1 MGQAGG
7 LTPNESPKIAAP
19 RRRAAIRIG
28 LCKLLM
34 AVGTA
39 IVAGYAPDVSAQIR
53 PATLCAPAGPLADA
67 STRLIDNFAE
77 ETGGAFRMR
86 VRNRAVFDVQIRLL
100 LTNRSA
106 LCDLI
111 VFPLHWLG
119 ALADAGDLEN
129 LTDLTD
135 SDGNAIDISGFL
147 PSAQY
152 GYAIHPKG
160 SSTILAMPYSGDAL
174 AFAYRRDWFAHSDII
189 ASFRDSHQRDLA
201 PPDNQAS
208 LLRIAKFFDG
218 RVIDGQSVS
227 GITLP
232 TNDDPDGLAA
242 GVTSLLFAQ
251 GVRFADPPGS
261 DAVDGVANSESA
273 ARALEKAKALYACC
287 TALRDTANG
296 IDAVVNGQA
305 AMAMGWLSDF
315 AATGWPPSGAIG
327 TPPSIGFFPNP
338 SGVEN
343 ATVLSGY
350 ALGVAAGS
358 DQKQQAID
366 FLSWFASEAAQL
378 SWWRLGGLP
387 LHRSVAINPDFAS
400 AGALSAV
407 YLEALT
413 GARVIRQDPSGEN
426 LISAIDDRLRPF
438 VLDDEGT
445 AQEALDAMVDDWIA
459 ELN

>member
-1 MGQAGG
+1 MGQAGR
-7 LTPNESPKIAAP
+7 LTIIAAP
-19 RRRAAIRIG
+19 LIAARLQRAAIRSG
-28 LCKLLM
+28 LRRLVM
-34 AVGTA
+34 AAGVA
-39 IVAGYAPDVSAQIR
+39 IIAGHAPGADAQIP
-53 PATLCAPAGPLADA
+53 PATFCAPAGPLADA
-67 STRLIDNFAE
+67 STRLIDHFAR
-77 ETGGAFRMR
+77 ETGGGFRMR

-106 LCDLI
+106 LCDLV

-129 LTDLTD
+129 LTDLTN
-135 SDGNAIDISGFL
+135 SDGNAVDISGFL

-160 SSTILAMPYSGDAL
+160 SGTILAVPFSGDAL
-174 AFAYRRDWFAHSDII
+174 AFAYRRDWFAHADII
-189 ASFRDSHQRDLA
+189 AASRDNHQRDLA
-201 PPDNQAS
+201 PPGSQAS

-227 GITLP
+227 GIALP
-232 TNDDPDGLAA
+232 TGDDTDGLAA

-251 GVRFADPPGS
+251 GVQFADPPGS

-273 ARALEKAKALYACC
+273 ARALDKAKALYACC
-287 TALRDTANG
+287 TALRDTADG
-296 IDAVVNGQA
+296 IDAVDNGQA
-305 AMAMGWLSDF
+305 AMAMGWLSEF
-315 AATGWPPSGAIG
+315 AATGWPPIGAVG

-338 SGVEN
+338 SGIEN
-343 ATVLSGY
+343 ATVLGGY
-350 ALGVAAGS
+350 AIGVAAGS

-378 SWWRLGGLP
+378 TWWRLGGLP
-387 LHRSVAINPDFAS
+387 LHRSVAMNPDFAS

-407 YLEALT
+407 YLEALAS
-413 GARVIRQDPSGEN
+413 ARVIRQDPSGEN

-445 AQEALDAMVDDWIA
+445 AQGALDAMVDDWIA